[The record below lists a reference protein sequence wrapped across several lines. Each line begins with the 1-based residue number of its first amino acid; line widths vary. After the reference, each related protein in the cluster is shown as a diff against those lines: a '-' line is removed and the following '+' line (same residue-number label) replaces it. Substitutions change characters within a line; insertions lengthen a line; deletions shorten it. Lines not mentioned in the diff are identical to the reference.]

1 MIGTKE
7 TLKRSA
13 NWVKIFWELN
23 CWRLAIEQRGGKNK
37 TIKSNFTHSQPTD
50 LTSKFICYLCLL
62 YPIESKDSRQLAKYY
77 KQRAIT
83 DIKSI

>member
-23 CWRLAIEQRGGKNK
+23 CWRLAIEQREKKNK
-37 TIKSNFTHSQPTD
+37 IISQPTD

-62 YPIESKDSRQLAKYY
+62 YSMESKDSRQFAKYY